1 MHFHESITLRKEIL
15 FLHPTSYNQSLPFVL
30 LSITHHVLTPS
41 VSSRSLPLGLTR
53 TSPSPSRL
61 GAHPCILFLPLSPF
75 IHLSIFQLLY
85 IERSPLLL
93 LWCWF
98 SFKSCDFCIPNF
110 VHLLCI
116 YSLKLVFNSHLELA
130 ECSFWT
136 LFVHLRVVKF

>member
-1 MHFHESITLRKEIL
+1 MSRLFLFFPQTEIVIHALVIKTSLFMHFHESITLRKEIL
-15 FLHPTSYNQSLPFVL
+15 LLHPTSYNQSLPFVL

-93 LWCWF
+93 LWVVGLAL
-98 SFKSCDFCIPNF
+98 NF
-110 VHLLCI
+110 VIFAFQILYI
-116 YSLKLVFNSHLELA
+116 YFVFTH
-130 ECSFWT
+130 
-136 LFVHLRVVKF
+136 